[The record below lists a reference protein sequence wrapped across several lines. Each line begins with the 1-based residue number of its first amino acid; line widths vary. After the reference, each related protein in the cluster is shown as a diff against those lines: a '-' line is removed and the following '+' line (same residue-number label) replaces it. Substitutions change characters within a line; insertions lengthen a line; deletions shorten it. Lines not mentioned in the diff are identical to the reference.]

1 MNQLTSD
8 FLIELF
14 CLCIKNKQVYENIAP
29 FIEYSY
35 FPSEPYKKI
44 WKNLTNRYSLD
55 QSLPSLGIL
64 SQTFETDEKILDI
77 LKQIKVC
84 NPPILD
90 MFLTAFEDFI
100 KKCMFVKY
108 YEEVA
113 ISYNKGDKEGAFA
126 MTIQFSAD
134 LQAFTLKKP
143 YYEPI
148 FSKFADR
155 YQEKYLNN
163 LLQSVSVDNFIFSFG
178 IDEIDFYAGTPKKG
192 DLILIT
198 AESGKGKSQMLK
210 WIAISNARKG
220 AKVLHFQLEGTKEEC
235 YEAYDAA
242 WTGSFQIDIENTT
255 LSEEKLKNIHAIAAK
270 IQGEIYVECPGQFDS
285 ISCVDI
291 DHKITELEKIYGKF
305 QLIVIDYC
313 ELTEPG
319 DGKKYSP
326 KEERFRREAI
336 VNRFKNIA
344 VKHDLILATATQATD
359 VNIAERKLPDFKL
372 TRSNIS
378 EFKGIVRPFSYHF
391 TINHT
396 DTEYEQSLARIYCDK
411 FRKRRSGQTVK
422 IATGFDR
429 QRFYNKKRTFELF
442 EPALK

>member
-14 CLCIKNKQVYENIAP
+14 HLCLKEKQIYENIAP

-44 WKNLTNRYSLD
+44 WKNLHNKYVLD
-55 QSLPSLGIL
+55 QSLPSIGIL
-64 SQTFETDEKILDI
+64 SQTFETDEKVLDI

-90 MFLTAFEDFI
+90 MFLTTFETFI

-113 ISYNKGDKEGAFA
+113 VSYNKGGDKEEAFA
-126 MTIQFSAD
+126 MSIKFSED
-134 LQAFTLKKP
+134 IQAFTLKKP

-155 YQEKYLNN
+155 YQQKYLSN
-163 LLQSVSVDNFIFSFG
+163 LLQSIDINNFIFSFG
-178 IDEIDFYAGTPKKG
+178 IDEIDYHAGTPKKG

-242 WTGSFQIDIENTT
+242 WTGSFQVDIENTT
-255 LSEEKLKNIHAIAAK
+255 LPQEKLNNIIAIASK

-285 ISCVDI
+285 ITCVDI

-305 QLIVIDYC
+305 QLIVVDYC

-359 VNIAERKLPDFKL
+359 VIASEKKLPDFVL

-396 DTEYEQSLARIYCDK
+396 NTEYDQSIARIYCDK
-411 FRKRRSGQTVK
+411 FRKRKSGQIVK
-422 IATGFDR
+422 LATGFDR
-429 QRFYNKKRTFELF
+429 QRFYNKKRTLELF
-442 EPALK
+442 TPTI